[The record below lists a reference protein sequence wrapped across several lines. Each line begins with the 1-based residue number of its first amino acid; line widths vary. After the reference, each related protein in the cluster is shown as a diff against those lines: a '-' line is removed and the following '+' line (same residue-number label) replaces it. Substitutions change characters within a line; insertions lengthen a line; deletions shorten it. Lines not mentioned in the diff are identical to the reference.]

1 MTIQD
6 IMAKEWFYDWF
17 NSPYYHLLY
26 HKRDDAEAQYFID
39 NLLSKL
45 HIPLHSKLLDIACGR
60 GRHAIYLNA
69 HGYDVTGIDLSVE
82 NIRFAK
88 QFENDTLRFF
98 VHDMRELSYNRY
110 FNVAFNLFTSFG
122 YFATDDQHIGS
133 LINFHNALKTGG
145 LLILDYFNIHTIL
158 PNMMANDVKKI
169 EDIEFHIHKTVNENK
184 IIKTISFDHRNDR
197 YSFKEIVNA
206 FTEADFMRFF
216 KQSGF
221 EIISTFGSYGM
232 DRFDA
237 ERSDRL
243 IFICKRSDA

>member
-1 MTIQD
+1 
-6 IMAKEWFYDWF
+6 MANEWFYDWF

-45 HIPLHSKLLDIACGR
+45 HIPLHSRLLDIACGR
-60 GRHAIYLNA
+60 GRHAIYLNT

-98 VHDMRELSYNRY
+98 VHDMRELSYECY
-110 FNVAFNLFTSFG
+110 FDVALNLFTSFG
-122 YFATDDQHIGS
+122 YFTTDEQHISS
-133 LINFHNALKTGG
+133 LINFHNALKPGG
-145 LLILDYFNIHTIL
+145 FLVLDYFNSHKIL
-158 PNMMANDVKKI
+158 QNLVANNVKKV
-169 EDIEFHIHKTVNENK
+169 EDVEFHIQRNINGNK
-184 IIKTISFDHRNDR
+184 IIKTISFDHGNDS
-197 YSFKEIVNA
+197 YSFKEMVST
-206 FTEADFMRFF
+206 FMEADFMRFF

-221 EIISTFGSYGM
+221 EIISTFGSYGL
-232 DRFDA
+232 DGFTA
-237 ERSDRL
+237 ECSDRL